1 MEYMYCFCTSTFN
14 NVTCTTS
21 IFPPVVGAT
30 GPFATSGEAI
40 SNCYNTTWNCVDET
54 FTNTCSGTTQLPGQY
69 TGLTQ
74 VHDFVSS
81 NLPTSNLTDI
91 SYESTEVQLLSN
103 GCVGPNGY
111 ALYKLQPLSY
121 TQLNGGLD
129 YLTYSS
135 FITALSGQGA
145 TQLVPGML
153 YSSVNTEITDLS
165 GSSISLCQEPC
176 ICETNPCYC
185 EEIIGTGGTYNSL
198 AECNIQCDCIPT
210 GTSWNCVNEGPYQP
224 TCNDKP
230 YLGEYYSQNDVI
242 DFFRQN
248 DPNVSFGTKRFTYT
262 VQSFNPLV
270 NGPVLN

>member
-1 MEYMYCFCTSTFN
+1 
-14 NVTCTTS
+14 
-21 IFPPVVGAT
+21 
-30 GPFATSGEAI
+30 
-40 SNCYNTTWNCVDET
+40 
-54 FTNTCSGTTQLPGQY
+54 
-69 TGLTQ
+69 
-74 VHDFVSS
+74 
-81 NLPTSNLTDI
+81 
-91 SYESTEVQLLSN
+91 
-103 GCVGPNGY
+103 
-111 ALYKLQPLSY
+111 
-121 TQLNGGLD
+121 
-129 YLTYSS
+129 
-135 FITALSGQGA
+135 
-145 TQLVPGML
+145 ML
-153 YSSVNTEITDLS
+153 YSSVNTEITNLS

-270 NGPVLN
+270 NGPVLNYNTGNPSISSLFSGSSYQWEDCYKYETPDLFYPYTYIKSISHPLISGGTGVLNNTGWSYQTWGS